1 MTCPDPKIAFPAV
14 LVVAAVATVEAWV
27 MRRSLASGV
36 AFALL
41 VTLSFSPGT
50 ARADTAPG
58 FQVSGQ
64 PAPAGASPAP
74 RPRRIG
80 LIVGGLV
87 TFAVPYTLGV
97 WAAFASTGSTNEM
110 CPCPTNNNGAGDL
123 LIPVAGPWMA
133 IAASPKDAAL
143 FSFLGI
149 VQATGVA
156 LTIGGIVRYV
166 HDGAPAEGSGDAP
179 GAHHAWS
186 RPSGF
191 MSFGVLPTRD
201 GAFGFLS
208 GRM

>member
-1 MTCPDPKIAFPAV
+1 MALAFRPASC
-14 LVVAAVATVEAWV
+14 LEMWGL
-27 MRRSLASGV
+27 RRSLASAV

-41 VTLSFSPGT
+41 VTLILSPGK

-64 PAPAGASPAP
+64 PAPAGVSPAP
-74 RPRRIG
+74 RSRRIG

-97 WAAFASTGSTNEM
+97 LAAFASTGSTNEM
-110 CPCPTNNNGAGDL
+110 CPCPKRNPWAGDL

-133 IAASPKDAAL
+133 IGASPRDAAL

-149 VQATGVA
+149 AQAAGVA
-156 LTIGGIVRYV
+156 LTLGGIVG
-166 HDGAPAEGSGDAP
+166 HANDGAPGEGSGDAP

-186 RPSGF
+186 RPGAF
-191 MSFGVLPTRD
+191 MSFGALPTRD
-201 GAFGFLS
+201 GVFGFLS